1 MMAQTETEKETATGT
16 GTPKM
21 KPRPITHDAPLSFA
35 VKKCRRNKEKY
46 GKYEFVVWLRD
57 YHTPSFNGLVSLNAD
72 ACVEGNNL
80 NISKDNYG
88 LQGKISDG
96 FRHAGT
102 MVIAL
107 VLKVT
112 DGNEWLIE
120 GVISSVTNLLKK
132 FHQSFFLFPLAS
144 PSKFVSVRVYTIAF
158 ALLVV
163 PLPLATASLYV
174 DANELDFGMKN
185 DESTSIATASNE
197 IDITFRSWKWPTAA
211 KEVFVVLIWGV
222 VILLLPYSICQ
233 MPERSP
239 TTSFVSWILL
249 SMLSLLIL
257 YPILG
262 SPFSYAYASQKGQCA
277 MLKSVTIPAIFIGLL
292 LMCLNVL
299 QELELRTCRSIVDG
313 VLIRLAENCESLNS
327 LLVYDGGSREGFLH
341 FINNCRGLSTLRLR
355 SCCLVTGEGLKA
367 LGIAM
372 SSGLLKELALINCD
386 VVERESGLLAT
397 LGQHLKQLSKL
408 DLSHNE
414 SLLDKEF
421 ISMLVSCN
429 NLVDLRLRG
438 CKGLTSLAILSM
450 FKSCKRL
457 ENVDIIH
464 CCGIEAEAIEFFV
477 LNSPRLRRMQVEES
491 KVSDVARTWAS
502 HKLIEV
508 VASFMN

>member
-1 MMAQTETEKETATGT
+1 MSTSCSKLKHLRFLAGPIYPSSLLSLSTTSALLTSLTIVLSRPLFFNWVAYFSSLKELSIYVSDFDGAGDEFYSNSQSGLYLNQET
-16 GTPKM
+16 
-21 KPRPITHDAPLSFA
+21 DAELGLESLYLSGIKRDDSGLGWLWRSCKKLKKLQLKNCEGIGDGGSFLSFI
-35 VKKCRRNKEKY
+35 R
-46 GKYEFVVWLRD
+46 
-57 YHTPSFNGLVSLNAD
+57 
-72 ACVEGNNL
+72 
-80 NISKDNYG
+80 
-88 LQGKISDG
+88 
-96 FRHAGT
+96 
-102 MVIAL
+102 
-107 VLKVT
+107 
-112 DGNEWLIE
+112 
-120 GVISSVTNLLKK
+120 
-132 FHQSFFLFPLAS
+132 
-144 PSKFVSVRVYTIAF
+144 
-158 ALLVV
+158 
-163 PLPLATASLYV
+163 
-174 DANELDFGMKN
+174 
-185 DESTSIATASNE
+185 
-197 IDITFRSWKWPTAA
+197 
-211 KEVFVVLIWGV
+211 
-222 VILLLPYSICQ
+222 
-233 MPERSP
+233 
-239 TTSFVSWILL
+239 
-249 SMLSLLIL
+249 
-257 YPILG
+257 
-262 SPFSYAYASQKGQCA
+262 
-277 MLKSVTIPAIFIGLL
+277 
-292 LMCLNVL
+292 CLNVL

-341 FINNCRGLSTLRLR
+341 FINNCRCNLQKLDLRLPLDLNNDHLLAIAVNFRGLSTLRLR